1 MSNSSRGDGT
11 TDFGFERVAITDK
24 ERRVGQ
30 VFASVAPRYDVMN
43 DLMSFGLHRVWKRF
57 AIEMIAPR
65 PGQRILDV
73 AAGTGDL
80 TKRLARAVGER
91 GLVVASDI
99 NAPMLMEGRRRL
111 VDGGWVQPISY
122 VQASAEALPF
132 ASDSFDSISIAFGL
146 RNVTHRERAL
156 AQMYRLLRPGGKLV
170 VLEFSKLRLDALRP
184 LYDAYSLHVL
194 PRIGQIVARDADSY
208 RYLAESIRMFP
219 DQLELKNMLQT
230 AGFESVDIFNLTA
243 GVVAVHRGFKC

>member
-1 MSNSSRGDGT
+1 MSDSSRGDGT
-11 TDFGFERVAITDK
+11 VDFGYERVAVRDK

-43 DLMSFGLHRVWKRF
+43 DLMSFGLHRIWKRF

-80 TKRLARAVGER
+80 TLRLARAVGER

-99 NAPMLMEGRRRL
+99 SAPMLTEGRRRL
-111 VDGGWVQPISY
+111 VDAGWIRPITY

-132 ASDSFDSISIAFGL
+132 ASDSFDSVSIAFGL
-146 RNVTHRERAL
+146 RNVTHRHLAL
-156 AQMYRLLRPGGKLV
+156 TEMYRLLRPGGKLV
-170 VLEFSKLRLDALRP
+170 VLEFSTLRIDALRR

-219 DQLELKNMLQT
+219 DQLELKNMLQA
-230 AGFESVDIFNLTA
+230 AGFEGVDLFNLTA

>member
-1 MSNSSRGDGT
+1 MSDSSRGDGT
-11 TDFGFERVAITDK
+11 TDFGYERVAITDK

-80 TKRLARAVGER
+80 TKRLARAVGEG

-99 NAPMLMEGRRRL
+99 NAPMLTEGRRRL
-111 VDGGWVQPISY
+111 VDAGWVRPITY

-132 ASDSFDSISIAFGL
+132 ASDSFDSVSIAFGL
-146 RNVTHRERAL
+146 RNVTHRDRAL
-156 AQMYRLLRPGGKLV
+156 AEMFRLLRPGGKLV
-170 VLEFSKLRLDALRP
+170 VLEFSKLRIDALRP

-194 PRIGQIVARDADSY
+194 PRIGQIVARDAGSY

-219 DQLELKNMLQT
+219 DQFELKNMLHA
-230 AGFESVDIFNLTA
+230 AGFEGVDVFNLTA